1 MKPDVQGFILPQR
14 KEIGSEIDSSAAPFS
29 AVKT

>member
-1 MKPDVQGFILPQR
+1 MRPDVQVFILPQR
-14 KEIGSEIDSSAAPFS
+14 KETRSEIDSSAAAFS